1 MEAIEPLSDLTNAL
15 VLPKQHALEGSDPS
29 PGSEKQK

>member
-1 MEAIEPLSDLTNAL
+1 MEAVEPLSDLTNVL

-29 PGSEKQK
+29 PGSKKQR